1 MTITDINKEQY
12 NKYLDFPDISYNCVS
27 YLIKNNETIWK
38 LLKYTTSDAWS
49 KSKADL
55 TQAEKGALIWNGQPT
70 SASAARVF
78 LDLGFDDSI
87 TDEIPML
94 RISPIDLY
102 PSTYI
107 YVNVSIAFDVIA
119 QYKIKH
125 LSNYKTRLDM
135 MAQQII
141 EVMNGSEIGALGRLY
156 FDARAS
162 SACRLVTMGAI
173 PFKGRR
179 IVMCNYIT

>member
-27 YLIKNNETIWK
+27 YLIKNNEMIWK
-38 LLKYTTSDAWS
+38 LIKYETADAWNRTN
-49 KSKADL
+49 L
-55 TQAEKGALIWNGQPT
+55 TQSEKGALIWNGQET
-70 SASAARVF
+70 SASAAKVF
-78 LDLGFDDSI
+78 LDLGFDDAVTETTI
-87 TDEIPML
+87 ML
-94 RISPIDLY
+94 RVSPIDLY

-107 YVNVSIAFDVIA
+107 YGNVSIAFDVIA
-119 QYKIKH
+119 HYKVNH

-135 MAQQII
+135 MAQQVI
-141 EVMNGSEIGALGRLY
+141 ETMNGSEIGALGRLY

-179 IVMCNYIT
+179 IVMCNYVM

>member
-1 MTITDINKEQY
+1 MTTDIIKDQY

-38 LLKYTTSDAWS
+38 LLKYETADAWN
-49 KSKADL
+49 KPNL
-55 TQAEKGALIWNGQPT
+55 TQSQKGALIWNGQDT

-78 LDLGFDDSI
+78 LDLGFDDAV
-87 TDEIPML
+87 TGEIPML
-94 RISPIDLY
+94 RVSPIDLY

-107 YVNVSIAFDVIA
+107 YGNVSIAFDVICH
-119 QYKIKH
+119 YKINH

-141 EVMNGSEIGALGRLY
+141 ETMNGSEIGALGRLY

-162 SACRLVTMGAI
+162 SACRMVTMGAI
-173 PFKGRR
+173 PFKGKRV
-179 IVMCNYIT
+179 VMCNYVT